1 MAIQDANSRQN
12 GRVSGAMK
20 NKSESFMDTLIQ
32 NRYHLFDKEKASE
45 KGYYPNQL
53 LSIIQEIARFN
64 SSFTIDIGEIYT
76 VRAFFAISTPINEEV
91 EYQSGY
97 LDLKL
102 LLQEK
107 EYYIGEVET
116 LLPPQFE
123 LKKGSRI
130 KVKKANIIYKP
141 EYKKGKIQ
149 R

>member
-1 MAIQDANSRQN
+1 MAIQNENSRQN
-12 GRVSGAMK
+12 GRVIGSMKSKPDSFMK
-20 NKSESFMDTLIQ
+20 NLIQ

-53 LSIIQEIARFN
+53 LSIIQEIAGFN
-64 SSFTIDIGEIYT
+64 SSFTVDIGEVYS

-116 LLPPQFE
+116 ILPPQFE

-141 EYKKGKIQ
+141 GYKKGKIQ